1 MLFSVLTQTPCIV
14 IDNKTRKVSGVYPW
28 IHEKNNVKLD
38 EMDSEQKNELI
49 EMVMEDL
56 DDKYRDMP

>member
-1 MLFSVLTQTPCIV
+1 MGNDFFWNYFLYKDAIRVL
-14 IDNKTRKVSGVYPW
+14 
-28 IHEKNNVKLD
+28 EKNNVKLD
-38 EMDSEQKNELI
+38 EMDNKQKNELI

>member
-1 MLFSVLTQTPCIV
+1 MGSDFFWNCFLYKDSIRIL
-14 IDNKTRKVSGVYPW
+14 
-28 IHEKNNVKLD
+28 EKNNVKLD
-38 EMDSEQKNELI
+38 EMDSKQKNELI

>member
-1 MLFSVLTQTPCIV
+1 MGNDCFWNYFLYKDSIRVL
-14 IDNKTRKVSGVYPW
+14 
-28 IHEKNNVKLD
+28 EKNNVKLD
-38 EMDSEQKNELI
+38 EMDSKQKNELI

>member
-1 MLFSVLTQTPCIV
+1 MGNDFFCNYFLYKYSIRVL
-14 IDNKTRKVSGVYPW
+14 
-28 IHEKNNVKLD
+28 EKNNVKLD
-38 EMDSEQKNELI
+38 EMDSKQKNELI